1 MELVR
6 GLHDLGAGTRAG
18 TPPRPPACAV
28 AIGNFD
34 GVHLGHQALIRA
46 ARARAAEHGVAS
58 AVLTFEPYPREYFD
72 PANAPARLMRLR
84 EKCAALAALGVE
96 RTIVARFDARLQSQ
110 RASEFVEG
118 VLVRGLGA
126 RHVVVGEGFRFA
138 TRREGSVDTLRE
150 AGARHGFGVEAVPAV
165 TLDGERVSSTR
176 VRAALAAGDLD
187 GARRLLGRPFRL
199 SGRVIGGERLGR
211 ALGYPTANL
220 RLHRERLPLRGI
232 YAVRVGGIGPRARDA
247 VASLGTRP
255 TVAGVEPLLEV
266 HVFDFDGDLYGRR
279 LDVDFVAKLR
289 DEEKFG
295 SLDALVVQM
304 HDDARRAREILAARA
319 A

>member
-6 GLHDLGAGTRAG
+6 GLANLRDVHHGSVVT
-18 TPPRPPACAV
+18 
-28 AIGNFD
+28 IGNYD
-34 GVHLGHQALIRA
+34 GVHLGHQHMLSTVT
-46 ARARAAEHGVAS
+46 ARAREFGLPATV
-58 AVLTFEPYPREYFD
+58 VTFEPTPREYFEGD
-72 PANAPARLMRLR
+72 AAPARLMRLR
-84 EKCAALAALGVE
+84 EKCAALATLGVD
-96 RTIVARFDARLQSQ
+96 RTVVARFDARLQRQ
-110 RASEFVEG
+110 RAAEFVEG
-118 VLVRGLGA
+118 VLARSLGA

-138 TRREGSVDTLRE
+138 ARREGSVETLRE
-150 AGARHGFGVEAVPAV
+150 AGARLGFGVDAVPAV

-187 GARRLLGRPFRL
+187 AARRLLGRPYRL
-199 SGRVIGGERLGR
+199 SGRVIGGDRLGR
-211 ALGYPTANL
+211 TLGYPTANL
-220 RLHRERLPLRGI
+220 RLHRERLPLQGI
-232 YAVRVGGIGPRARDA
+232 CAVRVGGVGPRARDA

-289 DEEKFG
+289 DEEKFA
-295 SLDALVVQM
+295 SLEALVEQM
-304 HDDARRAREILAARA
+304 HVDARRAREILAARA